1 MLHIIGNSATIQ
13 SLSFISQTTVTTLA
27 LRAMQFA
34 RQVHTTQRRKYTGNL
49 YADHLAEVAGIVA
62 TVNHTQNHPYPE
74 ASIAVAWLH
83 DCVEDQGV
91 TYDTLHSM
99 FGEEVARSILLLSD
113 LEVGNRASRKAAGR
127 VRLAAA
133 PAWVQ
138 DIKVADLISNTS
150 SIVMHDA
157 NFASVY
163 LNEKR
168 LLLDVLTKANPDLL
182 AIAREVV
189 EYAPASVPQA
199 DWLAITQQNASKVEA
214 CDFSHLSEE
223 ALAGKNVK
231 KLTGKF
237 GTGNQ
242 SK

>member
-1 MLHIIGNSATIQ
+1 
-13 SLSFISQTTVTTLA
+13 
-27 LRAMQFA
+27 MQFA
-34 RQVHTTQRRKYTGNL
+34 RQVHATQRRKYTGNL

-62 TVNHTQNHPYPE
+62 TVNHTQNHPRPE

-91 TYDTLHSM
+91 TYDTLCSM
-99 FGEEVARSILLLSD
+99 FGEEIAQSVMLLSD
-113 LEVGNRASRKAAGR
+113 MEVGNRAARKAAGR

-157 NFASVY
+157 NFAPVY

-182 AIAREVV
+182 AMAREAVA
-189 EYAPASVPQA
+189 YAPESVS
-199 DWLAITQQNASKVEA
+199 LAEQVALTQQNARTVQA
-214 CDFSHLSEE
+214 YDFSHLSKE
-223 ALAGKNVK
+223 ALAGKTVT

-237 GTGNQ
+237 GTGKRQ
-242 SK
+242 KP